1 MRSILH
7 SIAAR
12 SLIVV
17 ASLWTAGLQLFSPT
31 SLAYR
36 AAGNSVLIDIV
47 NWAVLALS
55 GVAAADLLWR
65 DILGRGLIWPSFDEH
80 KRHHICV
87 ATYTALAGAFAMR
100 AFVAAGGDTSTVL
113 QVGTYY
119 LLVAAGIAVE
129 AAAIANEER
138 EYPCRTHS
146 ENV

>member
-1 MRSILH
+1 MRSTLH
-7 SIAAR
+7 SISAR
-12 SLIVV
+12 ALIVA

-36 AAGNSVLIDIV
+36 AAGDSVLIDLV
-47 NWAVLALS
+47 NCAVLAL
-55 GVAAADLLWR
+55 GGLAAADLIWR
-65 DILGRGLIWPSFDEH
+65 DILGLGLIWPSFDEH

-100 AFVAAGGDTSTVL
+100 AFISAGGETSTVL

-138 EYPCRTHS
+138 DYPCRTHS
-146 ENV
+146 ENA